1 MALDT
6 LFFDL
11 KINDMTDEQIKAIK
25 SRLEKQLGANL
36 DIGKQ
41 IQQSVNKGG
50 GIKVKVGD
58 LYDTTN
64 RLADISAGLG
74 GDMSRL
80 VLAFSQVKAAAYLR
94 GFDFMATLCGNTED
108 ITPLIAGTPR
118 KGQSAAKYAIAA

>member
-41 IQQSVNKGG
+41 IQQSVERANGTK
-50 GIKVKVGD
+50 IKIG
-58 LYDTTN
+58 
-64 RLADISAGLG
+64 A
-74 GDMSRL
+74 DMSL
-80 VLAFSQVKAAAYLR
+80 VEGAVRRIKELMNQSSL
-94 GFDFMATLCGNTED
+94 
-108 ITPLIAGTPR
+108 
-118 KGQSAAKYAIAA
+118 SAADRN

>member
-41 IQQSVNKGG
+41 IQQSVERTGSTKLKIGA
-50 GIKVKVGD
+50 
-58 LYDTTN
+58 DT
-64 RLADISAGLG
+64 
-74 GDMSRL
+74 
-80 VLAFSQVKAAAYLR
+80 
-94 GFDFMATLCGNTED
+94 
-108 ITPLIAGTPR
+108 
-118 KGQSAAKYAIAA
+118 SAADQTAAH